1 MKVLSVG
8 IPCYNSEAYMS
19 RAIESLL
26 PGGEDIEIIVVNDGS
41 SDGTQRVAEE
51 YAAKYPTIVKVVNQ
65 ENGGHGEAV
74 NAGLRNATGLYYKVV
89 DSDDWVQEE
98 ALHKIIKKLKECIE
112 NQEQLDMLISNYV
125 YEKVELG
132 KQKVIDYRSCLP
144 TDRIFTWNEIGHFKS
159 SQNILMH
166 SVIYRTKMLKECRL
180 ELPKHVFY
188 VDNIFVYQPLPF
200 VKKIYYLDV
209 DFYRYFIGRED
220 QSVNETVMMG
230 RIDQQITVTK
240 LMIDAH
246 DLTKINCK
254 KLRKYMVK
262 YLVMMMTVSSVFL
275 VKINTKESLEKKAE
289 LWDYLKQKNL
299 GLYKEMSRYFLG
311 LTMKMKS
318 KAGRKI
324 IVIGY
329 HISRKIFG
337 FNQNGNSDK
346 SDGITIVRM
355 YVRVASVSNKSESE
369 VDRGPD
375 FRPHPRLSSILC
387 KFIFYISWYN
397 DTDKNWGCRNND
409 L

>member
-337 FNQNGNSDK
+337 FNQNGNGDK

-369 VDRGPD
+369 VD
-375 FRPHPRLSSILC
+375 LVV
-387 KFIFYISWYN
+387 
-397 DTDKNWGCRNND
+397 
-409 L
+409 

>member
-1 MKVLSVG
+1 
-8 IPCYNSEAYMS
+8 MS

-337 FNQNGNSDK
+337 FN
-346 SDGITIVRM
+346 
-355 YVRVASVSNKSESE
+355 
-369 VDRGPD
+369 
-375 FRPHPRLSSILC
+375 
-387 KFIFYISWYN
+387 
-397 DTDKNWGCRNND
+397 
-409 L
+409 

>member
-337 FNQNGNSDK
+337 FN
-346 SDGITIVRM
+346 
-355 YVRVASVSNKSESE
+355 
-369 VDRGPD
+369 
-375 FRPHPRLSSILC
+375 
-387 KFIFYISWYN
+387 
-397 DTDKNWGCRNND
+397 
-409 L
+409 